1 MTAQYHFIEP
11 LDVLFLRGNKLFGDP
26 GSYGESLVPPWPS
39 VAAGAIRT
47 ALLVEKGVDLCAF
60 TKGRIEDPELGTP
73 NEPGPFTLTA
83 FHLARMT
90 NESGA
95 SCEPLFQLPADLVV
109 RKLDDA
115 SSCAKAPQR
124 RQEAEAG
131 PDLSEEGGHLRVEA
145 LRPLPTHPRRGIHSS
160 QNTRMLAVLP
170 EKLRG
175 KPEAGFWLNA
185 AGWKKYLA
193 GEAPASTDL
202 VAGGNL
208 WQTESRV
215 GVGLDAVRRR
225 AADGA
230 LFSAEAVSL
239 AKAEHDPNAGA
250 SIGFLART
258 TGADL
263 PDGFLLRL
271 GGDGRAAAARRVDA
285 VFPAPDFNAIAN
297 SRRCRLVLTA
307 PGIFERGWLPAGVV
321 ETETGLRF
329 NLHGVHGNL
338 VCAAVPRAEIVSGF
352 DLAKRMPKPARR
364 VAPTGSVYWLDELN
378 SSADDLRRLLAEG
391 LWSSAAAD
399 PARRAEGFNRLAI
412 AAY

>member
-60 TKGRIEDPELGTP
+60 AKGRIEDPELGTP

-115 SSCAKAPQR
+115 SWRA
-124 RQEAEAG
+124 
-131 PDLSEEGGHLRVEA
+131 EA
-145 LRPLPTHPRRGIHSS
+145 LRPLPIHPRRGIHSS

-230 LFSAEAVSL
+230 LFSAEAVFL
-239 AKAEHDPNAGA
+239 AKAEHDPNAGAGA

-263 PDGFLLRL
+263 PDGFMLRL

-307 PGIFERGWLPAGVV
+307 PGIFERGWLPAGVA

-329 NLHGVHGNL
+329 NLHGVHGKL

-391 LWSSAAAD
+391 LWSSDAAD